1 MKFLAEQRCSFCG
14 RPSAEVSR
22 LIAGPGI
29 YICDGCVNLCVELL
43 QHNPAGG
50 QGAVP
55 EWADMSDAQ
64 LLDHLPRIA
73 GLVGN
78 VEAGLQDRVADLRRR
93 GVSWARIGEAL
104 GMSRQAAWE
113 RFHSTAEGAA

>member
-14 RPSAEVSR
+14 RPSAEVTR

-29 YICDGCVNLCVELL
+29 YICEGCVNLCVEVLE
-43 QHNPAGG
+43 QNPSGG

-55 EWADMSDAQ
+55 EWTDMSDEQ
-64 LLDHLPRIA
+64 LLEHLPRIA

-78 VEAGLQDRVADLRRR
+78 VEAGLQDRVADLRGR
-93 GVSWARIGEAL
+93 GVSWGRIGAAL
-104 GMSRQAAWE
+104 GMSRQSAWE
-113 RFHSTAEGAA
+113 RFHATAEGGA